1 MPKLLQRAIEILG
14 GFAEDDIKLAGD
26 AASSW
31 NMHFTAA
38 ACGVLL
44 LAARAAEAFQIV
56 PMTVG
61 RARVGMRQAS
71 CVNRANALCVSM
83 LDGEN
88 SALRPVVLCPAQ
100 FGTAVRL

>member
-1 MPKLLQRAIEILG
+1 
-14 GFAEDDIKLAGD
+14 
-26 AASSW
+26 
-31 NMHFTAA
+31 MHFTAA
-38 ACGVLL
+38 ACGILL

-56 PMTVG
+56 PMTAG

-71 CVNRANALCVSM
+71 SVNRASALSM
-83 LDGEN
+83 LAGEN